1 MIRWLQ
7 RFIGEEFLIHDSR
20 SSLHSKVKTEVRYID
35 DTSTMDLTSVFTLA
49 RNDTDEVDLWQK
61 NYGEMNEASF
71 SKLTSDKYSQVH
83 LLALWSAKARE
94 KGDVLRG
101 QKKTS
106 HNDRIPFFSIFP

>member
-1 MIRWLQ
+1 MTVGVVYETPQTALARWRPRL
-7 RFIGEEFLIHDSR
+7 
-20 SSLHSKVKTEVRYID
+20 

-101 QKKTS
+101 QKKNFT
-106 HNDRIPFFSIFP
+106 